1 MDATSSGLTSAR
13 PGPGGRAADPGPPG
27 DEAPEAAVP
36 SAVTSPVT
44 SPAGGAVVGAL
55 WLSAMRCVGTYL
67 VIPLLGPLLGAAAV
81 LTLPV
86 VLGLHVLGVGA
97 STRATWR
104 SWRSGRSAW
113 ALLAALLLSLNLLG
127 VAALVS

>member
-1 MDATSSGLTSAR
+1 VDATSSGLTSTG
-13 PGPGGRAADPGPPG
+13 PGPVGRAADPGPPG
-27 DEAPEAAVP
+27 DEAVDAAVS
-36 SAVTSPVT
+36 SAVT

-55 WLSAMRCVGTYL
+55 WLSAMRCVGAYL

-81 LTLPV
+81 LALPV

-104 SWRSGRSAW
+104 SWRSGRSAL
-113 ALLAALLLSLNLLG
+113 ALLAALLLNLNLLG
-127 VAALVS
+127 VAALLS